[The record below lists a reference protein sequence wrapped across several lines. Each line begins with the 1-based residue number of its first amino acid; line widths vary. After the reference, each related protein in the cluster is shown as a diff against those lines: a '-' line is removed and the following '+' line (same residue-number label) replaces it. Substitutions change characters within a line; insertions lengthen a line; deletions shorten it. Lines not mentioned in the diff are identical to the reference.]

1 MLRFIGV
8 VLFLFL
14 FLLLGIPVLGM
25 EWIIGKDRKS
35 VV

>member
-25 EWIIGKDRKS
+25 EWIIGKFYK
-35 VV
+35 